1 MEGERKD
8 DWKSKIRCHRCKQ
21 LGHLKWECKSSQ
33 KGTAKS
39 LDPGTKGGPKAA
51 WKGIK
56 QKGKDT
62 RSVKFDHRTTADTLD
77 YDSDDEEAD
86 GKNHGAFTAATSK
99 KTFFWSNGKGGD
111 LLTFIADSGATCHM
125 VHDARYVSNIRYL
138 DKDITVGGGRTLA
151 SIGTGNLEVLAK
163 DTKGKTWPITV
174 HDVLVVPD
182 LGANLLSV
190 AKLKQKGADISFD
203 LEKPYISLG
212 PRKTGLILRD
222 GLYRWVVKPKYGD
235 GDMPEAYLSVCSDLT
250 HERHRDI
257 DPLVVAQERR
267 TPVVREALEKSPEL
281 DPVVVP
287 KEVIETLGG
296 CSTMLV
302 NVCAAEAMSATIEG
316 LKRDPKSLDEEK
328 AIPLIP
334 SRKVSQVDQGRGQQP
349 GGADAD
355 DHESCGA
362 VEVVQVEPKSYD
374 GVVTRSIDVD
384 KWHRSRRSGDRG
396 GTSQRVKQKSK
407 NTAEKHRD
415 KVGPPRRMLCRRGRV
430 MSMRRARAKQRHPR
444 AVPAARKPMV
454 MERIFDP
461 GRDILALP
469 AAMMSE
475 DSKSFKE
482 ALRFEQAEDWM
493 GAMSREYNSLLQSK
507 TESRW
512 VFTTKQNGSRVPV
525 RHKARFIAKGYS
537 QQFGSDN
544 VLETFIPV
552 TRLTS
557 IKCDLS
563 LAAMLDWEYEDVDVD
578 TACRNVPV
586 PEAIFV
592 EQSEGIC
599 DIGTGQ
605 TSSRINY

>member
-1 MEGERKD
+1 
-8 DWKSKIRCHRCKQ
+8 
-21 LGHLKWECKSSQ
+21 
-33 KGTAKS
+33 
-39 LDPGTKGGPKAA
+39 
-51 WKGIK
+51 
-56 QKGKDT
+56 
-62 RSVKFDHRTTADTLD
+62 
-77 YDSDDEEAD
+77 
-86 GKNHGAFTAATSK
+86 
-99 KTFFWSNGKGGD
+99 
-111 LLTFIADSGATCHM
+111 
-125 VHDARYVSNIRYL
+125 
-138 DKDITVGGGRTLA
+138 
-151 SIGTGNLEVLAK
+151 
-163 DTKGKTWPITV
+163 
-174 HDVLVVPD
+174 
-182 LGANLLSV
+182 
-190 AKLKQKGADISFD
+190 
-203 LEKPYISLG
+203 
-212 PRKTGLILRD
+212 
-222 GLYRWVVKPKYGD
+222 
-235 GDMPEAYLSVCSDLT
+235 
-250 HERHRDI
+250 
-257 DPLVVAQERR
+257 
-267 TPVVREALEKSPEL
+267 VRPLEKSPEL

-287 KEVIETLGG
+287 KEVIETLGE

-302 NVCAAEAMSATIEG
+302 NLCAAEAMSATIEG

-396 GTSQRVKQKSK
+396 NQR
-407 NTAEKHRD
+407 
-415 KVGPPRRMLCRRGRV
+415 
-430 MSMRRARAKQRHPR
+430 KQRHAG
-444 AVPAARKPMV
+444 AVPARKPMIE
-454 MERIFDP
+454 ERIFDP

-469 AAMMSE
+469 TAMMSE

-512 VFTTKQNGSRVPV
+512 VFTTKRNGSRVPV

-563 LAAMLDWEYEDVDVD
+563 LAAMLDWEYEDVDAD
-578 TACRNVPV
+578 TACRNAPV

-599 DIGTGQ
+599 GIMHWADIFKDQLLTA
-605 TSSRINY
+605 

>member
-1 MEGERKD
+1 
-8 DWKSKIRCHRCKQ
+8 
-21 LGHLKWECKSSQ
+21 
-33 KGTAKS
+33 
-39 LDPGTKGGPKAA
+39 
-51 WKGIK
+51 
-56 QKGKDT
+56 
-62 RSVKFDHRTTADTLD
+62 
-77 YDSDDEEAD
+77 
-86 GKNHGAFTAATSK
+86 
-99 KTFFWSNGKGGD
+99 
-111 LLTFIADSGATCHM
+111 M

-222 GLYRWVVKPKYGD
+222 GLYRWVVKPKYGG

-328 AIPLIP
+328 AIPLLIP

-384 KWHRSRRSGDRG
+384 KWHMSRRSGDRG
-396 GTSQRVKQKSK
+396 NQR
-407 NTAEKHRD
+407 
-415 KVGPPRRMLCRRGRV
+415 
-430 MSMRRARAKQRHPR
+430 KQRHAG
-444 AVPAARKPMV
+444 AVPARKPMIE
-454 MERIFDP
+454 ERIFDP
-461 GRDILALP
+461 GRDILVLP
-469 AAMMSE
+469 TAMMSE

-482 ALRFEQAEDWM
+482 A
-493 GAMSREYNSLLQSK
+493 
-507 TESRW
+507 
-512 VFTTKQNGSRVPV
+512 P
-525 RHKARFIAKGYS
+525 
-537 QQFGSDN
+537 
-544 VLETFIPV
+544 
-552 TRLTS
+552 
-557 IKCDLS
+557 
-563 LAAMLDWEYEDVDVD
+563 
-578 TACRNVPV
+578 
-586 PEAIFV
+586 
-592 EQSEGIC
+592 
-599 DIGTGQ
+599 
-605 TSSRINY
+605 